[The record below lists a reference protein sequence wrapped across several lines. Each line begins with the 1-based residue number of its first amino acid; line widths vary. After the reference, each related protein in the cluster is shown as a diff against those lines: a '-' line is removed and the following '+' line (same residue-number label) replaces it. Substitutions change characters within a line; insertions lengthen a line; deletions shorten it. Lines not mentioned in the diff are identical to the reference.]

1 MKSKIL
7 WFIVILLVVNII
19 ILWIYI
25 YIQFNKPIVIK
36 YNEAE
41 VEKAM
46 GYHGI
51 LFCQLERN
59 GNFYFFRDGYR
70 INLLKTCKEKK

>member
-51 LFCQLERN
+51 LFCQLERDGHFYAFRN
-59 GNFYFFRDGYR
+59 GYKFDIMKY
-70 INLLKTCKEKK
+70 KE